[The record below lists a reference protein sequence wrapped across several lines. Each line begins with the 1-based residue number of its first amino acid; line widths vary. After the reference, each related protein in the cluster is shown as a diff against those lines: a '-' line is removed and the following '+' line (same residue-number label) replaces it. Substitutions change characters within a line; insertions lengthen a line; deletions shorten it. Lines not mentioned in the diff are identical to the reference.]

1 MAVYDRPS
9 GFTCH
14 SIHRSST
21 PSTLENPVSDSDE
34 WKKKYR
40 DSLIEMEAEEV
51 RWRQVER
58 VLRRLVGRLCA
69 AGMGVNLKLDDELI
83 ALAAANRRN
92 ADAEEL
98 GRLAESLT
106 TTVVAVDAVSPI
118 ATITFAAPDTQTR
131 LAIKSLL
138 ERLPGDAGDSTA
150 QALIAE
156 LAKAKNDAALAGIV
170 TRAADL
176 IHGRSEQLVRERQ
189 QTAAILAEVTKQ
201 LEEMAGYLTNSNH
214 ANRSHF
220 EDTQSYND
228 GVMSQVRALT
238 DEVGSAT
245 ELGVLQSLVNARLE
259 RVAQQVSNFR
269 AREESRLMEVN
280 GRAERMRTRITELE
294 RETIDL
300 HSKLD
305 SEKQGARIDP
315 LTGIANRKS
324 FEERFAQEIACKPN
338 AALAVVMLLW
348 DLDNFK
354 LVNDSYGHR
363 AGDRVLQSVAACFMA
378 AVRGND
384 FVARIGGEE
393 FVMLLSGTKIGQALL
408 IANQVRSAVE
418 ALRFH
423 FRGTPVRVTVSC
435 GLAELQEHEVAGSA
449 FDRADSALY
458 RAKHGGKNLCVAA

>member
-1 MAVYDRPS
+1 
-9 GFTCH
+9 
-14 SIHRSST
+14 
-21 PSTLENPVSDSDE
+21 
-34 WKKKYR
+34 
-40 DSLIEMEAEEV
+40 
-51 RWRQVER
+51 
-58 VLRRLVGRLCA
+58 
-69 AGMGVNLKLDDELI
+69 
-83 ALAAANRRN
+83 
-92 ADAEEL
+92 
-98 GRLAESLT
+98 
-106 TTVVAVDAVSPI
+106 
-118 ATITFAAPDTQTR
+118 
-131 LAIKSLL
+131 
-138 ERLPGDAGDSTA
+138 
-150 QALIAE
+150 LIAE
-156 LAKAKNDAALAGIV
+156 LATAKNDAALASIV

-176 IHGRSEQLVRERQ
+176 IHERSEQLVRERQ
-189 QTAAILAEVTKQ
+189 QTAAILAEVTKR

-228 GVMSQVRALT
+228 SVMSQVRALT
-238 DEVGSAT
+238 DEAGSAT
-245 ELGVLQSLVNARLE
+245 ELGVLQALVNARLE

-269 AREESRLMEVN
+269 AREESRILEVN

-294 RETIDL
+294 RESIDL

-324 FEERFAQEIACKPN
+324 FEERFAQQIAGKPN
-338 AALAVVMLLW
+338 AAVAVVMLLW

-354 LVNDSYGHR
+354 MVNDSYGHR

-393 FVMLLSGTKIGQALL
+393 FVMLLSGTKIAQALL

-435 GLAELQEHEVAGSA
+435 GLAELQENDLAGSA

>member
-1 MAVYDRPS
+1 MSETAD
-9 GFTCH
+9 
-14 SIHRSST
+14 
-21 PSTLENPVSDSDE
+21 
-34 WKKKYR
+34 WKQKYR

-51 RWRQVER
+51 RWKQVEQ

-92 ADAEEL
+92 ADADEL
-98 GRLAESLT
+98 ARLAESLT
-106 TTVVAVDAVSPI
+106 TTVVAVDAAAPVP
-118 ATITFAAPDTQTR
+118 TITFPSTDRQTR

-138 ERLPGDAGDSTA
+138 ERLAARDPKDSVA
-150 QALIAE
+150 AALIGE
-156 LAKAKNDAALAGIV
+156 LAGAKNDSALASVV

-176 IHGRSEQLVRERQ
+176 VHAHGEQLQRERL
-189 QTAAILAEVTKQ
+189 QTAEILAQVTKR
-201 LEEMAGYLTNSNH
+201 LDEMAGYLSDSNH

-220 EDTQSYND
+220 EDTQTYND
-228 GVMSQVRALT
+228 AVMSQMRELT
-238 DEVGSAT
+238 VEVAGAT
-245 ELGVLQSLVNARLE
+245 ELGVLQGLVNVRLE
-259 RVAQQVSNFR
+259 RVAQHVSNFR
-269 AREESRLMEVN
+269 AREEFRLLEVN
-280 GRAERMRTRITELE
+280 GRAERMRTRIAELE
-294 RETIDL
+294 REATDL
-300 HSKLD
+300 HTRLD
-305 SEKQGARIDP
+305 SEKQGARIDA

-324 FEERFAQEIACKPN
+324 FEERFAHEMAQQPRAP
-338 AALAVVMLLW
+338 LPVTMLLW
-348 DLDNFK
+348 DLDSFK
-354 LVNDSYGHR
+354 IINDSYGHR

-393 FVMLLSGTKIGQALL
+393 FVMLLGGAKIEQALL

-435 GLAELQEHEVAGSA
+435 GLTQVKEDDEAEAA
-449 FDRADSALY
+449 FDRADGALY